1 MADTPHRGSRIG
13 KALLWG
19 TGLAAIPGIVRGV
32 AKPAKDLATE
42 TQAGLRRNTPTLQE
56 ARVAW
61 SEEVPED
68 PAELFVAYARK
79 FGLDETGIAALE
91 RQYTLL
97 FGLST
102 LAVLGSLV
110 LLYWNL
116 SGLLLA
122 VLSLFAGMGSL
133 YRRDALHYRR
143 LPTFRNWLRER
154 LWWIFG

>member
-1 MADTPHRGSRIG
+1 MAETPHRGSRIG
-13 KALLWG
+13 KAFLWG
-19 TGLAAIPGIVRGV
+19 TGLAAVPGIVRGV

-42 TQAGLRRNTPTLQE
+42 TQAGLRRNTPTLEE
-56 ARVAW
+56 ARSAW
-61 SEEVPED
+61 SAEVPED
-68 PAELFVAYARK
+68 PAELFVAYASK
-79 FGLDETGIAALE
+79 FGLDASGIAALE

-97 FGLST
+97 FALSM
-102 LAVLGSLV
+102 LAALGSVV